1 MGSVQTPALRAD
13 RLRLNI
19 AEPGDSSEK
28 PASPRRFWAAQRFA
42 LRRMR
47 SAFEGCRGKGRPGVA
62 VRARRN
68 LQHINELH
76 WAWRRRGA
84 DLDMLREAARRHRLV
99 ARGVSGFTG
108 L

>member
-13 RLRLNI
+13 RLRLHI
-19 AEPGDSSEK
+19 AEPGESSEK

-47 SAFEGCRGKGRPGVA
+47 SAFEGCRGKARPGVA
-62 VRARRN
+62 VLARRN
-68 LQHINELH
+68 LHELH

-99 ARGVSGFTG
+99 ARGVSGLTG
-108 L
+108 LRS